1 MFSEAGLKM
10 REVFLGVRFLTRSP
24 LTPRRF
30 LLCWSSSVEKCI
42 EPGRLMDVIQ
52 KQTINAISMIRP
64 SLKKNFSPAWDL
76 AFSWLQDEPHVHH
89 PALPL
94 SVLLAMS
101 TLSLLCW
108 PTEAAIWLMTWIG
121 LLRIGEVLEAVRSD
135 LLLPRDSAPGIEHI
149 LLRIREPKTRGR
161 GARHQSTRIEPQDAV
176 ALISQVF
183 QDFAPSDKLW
193 SFQQLPWGG
202 VLSACWQ
209 LWVCQF
215 DLAMEPGLLT

>member
-1 MFSEAGLKM
+1 
-10 REVFLGVRFLTRSP
+10 
-24 LTPRRF
+24 
-30 LLCWSSSVEKCI
+30 
-42 EPGRLMDVIQ
+42 
-52 KQTINAISMIRP
+52 MIRP
-64 SLKKNFSPAWDL
+64 SLKKNLSPAWDL

-101 TLSLLCW
+101 TLSLLWGW

-161 GARHQSTRIEPQDAV
+161 GARHQSTIYTNRATRC
-176 ALISQVF
+176 SCF
-183 QDFAPSDKLW
+183 DFAGFSRFCALRQVVVFFSSYFEEALCLPAY
-193 SFQQLPWGG
+193 SFGFASSTL
-202 VLSACWQ
+202 
-209 LWVCQF
+209 
-215 DLAMEPGLLT
+215 